1 MQNLQF
7 AVQRQKRQIY
17 DSKRHD
23 IATQFKLLIRKPLIF
38 FNGIAKVSFIMI
50 TATAHRLRNL
60 LRSVHV
66 LFCMIT
72 MHLVQRFYLINQP
85 RNDNNGCHGL
95 SH

>member
-38 FNGIAKVSFIMI
+38 FLTELQKFHS
-50 TATAHRLRNL
+50 L
-60 LRSVHV
+60 
-66 LFCMIT
+66 
-72 MHLVQRFYLINQP
+72 
-85 RNDNNGCHGL
+85 
-95 SH
+95 